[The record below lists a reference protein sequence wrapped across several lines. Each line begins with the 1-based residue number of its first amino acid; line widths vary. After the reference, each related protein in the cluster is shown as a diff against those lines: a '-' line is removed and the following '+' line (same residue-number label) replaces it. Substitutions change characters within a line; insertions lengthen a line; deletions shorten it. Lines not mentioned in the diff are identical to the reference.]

1 MAERINDGGPAFPV
15 PGLQHDEAFNGMT
28 LRDYF
33 AAHAPAEP
41 QDWFRPVMSAPPEKP
56 AYLTNTTPAER
67 EELCGLWEW
76 ISSEECKQPRVKAY
90 AVAKEEYL
98 AAMRKRRMEERFQ
111 RQVQWPYAWA
121 DAMLRAREGGAS

>member
-1 MAERINDGGPAFPV
+1 MPDRIPDGGPAFPV
-15 PGLQHDEAFNGMT
+15 PGLQHDEAFNGAT

-41 QDWFRPVMSAPPEKP
+41 QDWFRPVMSAQPEKP

-67 EELCGLWEW
+67 EELSGLGDW
-76 ISSEECKQPRVKAY
+76 ICSEECKQPRVKAY
-90 AVAKEEYL
+90 AVAKEEYD
-98 AAMRKRRMEERFQ
+98 AAMRKWLMDERFQ

-121 DAMLRAREGGAS
+121 DAMLRARKVSHG